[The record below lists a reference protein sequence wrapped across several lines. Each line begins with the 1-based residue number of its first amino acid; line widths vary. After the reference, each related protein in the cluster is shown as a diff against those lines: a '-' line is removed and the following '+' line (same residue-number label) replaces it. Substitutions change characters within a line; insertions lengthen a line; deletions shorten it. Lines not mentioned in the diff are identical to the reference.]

1 MCSSVLMSR
10 FGLKVP
16 RSGGPASVDLF
27 CCSQAKKKKGVGRK
41 LLLKLKLLD
50 LSAEQEEILDCF
62 VTINVKAMDERLVK
76 KIT

>member
-1 MCSSVLMSR
+1 VSR
-10 FGLKVP
+10 
-16 RSGGPASVDLF
+16 SAGPASVDLF
-27 CCSQAKKKKGVGRK
+27 CCWQAKKKGVGRK

-50 LSAEQEEILDCF
+50 LSAEQEEVLDYF